1 MKTHSQ
7 RVGTVAVDI
16 YYIRTVLVITQHGW
30 LDECFSGIGNLF
42 SKYSVSL
49 GCMSGRFMELQSQMT
64 SNPTTFA
71 QAGALAALKHPD
83 KSKAALTMMLE
94 AFDRRRKFLYEGL
107 SSIPGIVCPKALGA
121 FYLFPDISSFGL
133 SASEFATRLLK
144 EKDVAV
150 VPGEGFGAPGYIRLS
165 YATSDEVIAKGL
177 ERIRSFCATLR

>member
-1 MKTHSQ
+1 MSKTRHFS
-7 RVGTVAVDI
+7 VSTISEAAFE
-16 YYIRTVLVITQHGW
+16 RTIVV
-30 LDECFSGIGNLF
+30 SGF
-42 SKYSVSL
+42 SKTYSMTGWRL
-49 GCMSGRFMELQSQMT
+49 GTLVATASVAKAASKLQSQMT

-83 KSKAALTMMLE
+83 KSKAALEMMLE